1 MEIITKR
8 PMTFGTVRVDP
19 GTPLTVP
26 DSLGEI
32 MISRDLATS
41 KPKKRRSK

>member
-1 MEIITKR
+1 MEILTKR

-19 GTPLTVP
+19 ESPLTVP

-32 MISRDLATS
+32 MISRDLAVP